1 MAYKEVKLNP
11 GEAKDLNALWNSGM
25 TGPKKSGGKKPAEK
39 KAPEQKI
46 GKDYVL
52 MAVTVFTV
60 LVTCAGW
67 TSLDNVSRAM
77 YSLLSVSLI
86 LTYAKRHAKLDEQKQ
101 TLVERG
107 SLITMALA
115 VVLFFV
121 SLYVHFTS

>member
-1 MAYKEVKLNP
+1 MAKQYRKLQ
-11 GEAKDLNALWNSGM
+11 EKLY
-25 TGPKKSGGKKPAEK
+25 KKPTEK

-77 YSLLSVSLI
+77 YSLLSVALV

>member
-1 MAYKEVKLNP
+1 MAKQYRKLQKN
-11 GEAKDLNALWNSGM
+11 LY
-25 TGPKKSGGKKPAEK
+25 KKPEQK
-39 KAPEQKI
+39 KPMEKI

-60 LVTCAGW
+60 LVTFAGW